1 MERYFRLL
9 KPDPSH
15 RAFGYCSCKQDTKEE
30 YWGQQFCQMERD
42 VRSER
47 RKLPDRSK
55 WTTFKAGPE
64 YSGRTEPEWSV
75 PFDVSTEISGILG
88 WVESVPSNLNCLTW
102 MYHCILMNLS
112 LSLRIVLFSLLL
124 LSSRLS
130 TVFLIDSDT
139 SEQTPISE
147 MFFPFFT
154 RKTIRGKCLRSGAA
168 SCKRL

>member
-42 VRSER
+42 VRSDR
-47 RKLPDRSK
+47 RNLPDRSK

-75 PFDVSTEISGILG
+75 PFDVPTEISGILG
-88 WVESVPSNLNCLTW
+88 WVESAPSNTNCLTW

-112 LSLRIVLFSLLL
+112 YASFCFPFCYCLAGSLQFS
-124 LSSRLS
+124 SS
-130 TVFLIDSDT
+130 TVKQT

-147 MFFPFFT
+147 MFSPFFT